1 MCSKITEC
9 IKVKDVSSKQE
20 LQEAGS
26 VSVHKAGVGAGGT
39 EGDRSNL
46 SECVCV
52 LGGDDLN
59 SKQPLNASG
68 ALCTNL
74 VHLCCSVLVLS
85 VSLTDCHWNRSKL
98 GQVTKLSFCLA
109 VKSKTGICELSLFRH
124 FGS

>member
-1 MCSKITEC
+1 MSAVNK
-9 IKVKDVSSKQE
+9 K

-68 ALCTNL
+68 VLNTNL

-85 VSLTDCHWNRSKL
+85 DCHWNGSKL
-98 GQVTKLSFCLA
+98 GHVMKLS
-109 VKSKTGICELSLFRH
+109 LSNLCCFLP
-124 FGS
+124 GS